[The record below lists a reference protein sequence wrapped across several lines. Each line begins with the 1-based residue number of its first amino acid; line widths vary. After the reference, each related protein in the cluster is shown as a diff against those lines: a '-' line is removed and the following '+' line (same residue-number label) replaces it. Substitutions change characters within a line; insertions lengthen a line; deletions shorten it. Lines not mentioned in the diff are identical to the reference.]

1 MFLLVNLDFFRFEHC
16 WICNDVNTE
25 LKKFY
30 DKVLVIFI
38 NANTEDISFLN
49 IMYLT
54 TNVLR
59 FLTVYTNIL
68 GNSYCLSCRNG
79 SMRCA
84 TKMHTTGGWWKCVRH
99 VFMRAV
105 FLCFP
110 HITRLLNTTRFQNA
124 SFWTFNKI
132 QQNGNTHTHT
142 NTHAFWGWCHW
153 SLVASR

>member
-54 TNVLR
+54 TPVLR

-68 GNSYCLSCRNG
+68 GNSYCLSFRNG

-84 TKMHTTGGWWKCVRH
+84 TKMHTTGG
-99 VFMRAV
+99 
-105 FLCFP
+105 
-110 HITRLLNTTRFQNA
+110 
-124 SFWTFNKI
+124 
-132 QQNGNTHTHT
+132 
-142 NTHAFWGWCHW
+142 
-153 SLVASR
+153 